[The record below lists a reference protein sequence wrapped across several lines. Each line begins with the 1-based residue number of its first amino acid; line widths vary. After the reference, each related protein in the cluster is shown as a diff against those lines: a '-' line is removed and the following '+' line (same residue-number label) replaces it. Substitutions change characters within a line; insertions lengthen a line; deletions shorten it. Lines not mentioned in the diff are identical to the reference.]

1 MYEKDIVTSTITLLG
16 ESGVGKDTIINMY
29 NNKQFN
35 HNISSTLGMNFSYK
49 EMIVNKKDK
58 IILKLIDTTGHEKYR
73 SLSKIYLKHIDAVLF
88 VFSLD
93 DIKSFYTIIR
103 WIELFKNNNN
113 KEDVPKYL
121 IGNNKDLGNFVEQSL
136 IDEFAQ
142 KNNIPYIPVSSKE
155 KKSIDKLF
163 EEIGKK
169 LYLNYINRVEKSKLI
184 LKNLK
189 ILKNVYSIFIN

>member
-1 MYEKDIVTSTITLLG
+1 MYKKDIKTFTIALLG

-58 IILKLIDTTGHEKYR
+58 IILKLVDTVGQEKYR
-73 SLSKIYLKHIDAVLF
+73 SLAKSYFKNIDAVLF
-88 VFSLD
+88 VFSMAD
-93 DIKSFYTIIR
+93 KET
-103 WIELFKNNNN
+103 FKCILYWMETFENNNN
-113 KEDVPKYL
+113 KEDIPKYL
-121 IGNNKDLGNFVEQSL
+121 IGNNKDIEIKIEQSL

-142 KNNIPYIPVSSKE
+142 KNNIPFISVSYKE
-155 KKSIDKLF
+155 AKSIDKLL

-169 LYLNYINRVEKSKLI
+169 L
-184 LKNLK
+184 
-189 ILKNVYSIFIN
+189 